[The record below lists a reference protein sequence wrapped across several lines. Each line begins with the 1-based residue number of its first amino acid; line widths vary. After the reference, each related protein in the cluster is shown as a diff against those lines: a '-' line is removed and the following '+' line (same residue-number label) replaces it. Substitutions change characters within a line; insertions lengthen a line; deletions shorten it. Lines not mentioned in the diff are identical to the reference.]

1 MIRVKPGTIILN
13 KNHDLIKT
21 SNIFKILHKN
31 IKEYY
36 NKLEE
41 ALIIQRKIKDELI
54 NYFSSIIKI
63 VYPNSELLVYGSSLY
78 NLDIDTSDL
87 DLSISTEINISL
99 VDLENYLKDNN
110 QIIYTQNLL
119 EFFQLLF
126 QLLN

>member
-1 MIRVKPGTIILN
+1 MN

-31 IKEYY
+31 IEEYY

-41 ALIIQRKIKDELI
+41 ALIIQRKIKYELI

-78 NLDIDTSDL
+78 
-87 DLSISTEINISL
+87 
-99 VDLENYLKDNN
+99 
-110 QIIYTQNLL
+110 III
-119 EFFQLLF
+119 
-126 QLLN
+126 